1 MKATMNEALLE
12 RFLDLSRRMAETRT
26 LNPLLE
32 YAMNEAMS
40 LVGAE
45 RGYIVL
51 VNNEGALD
59 FCVTRGQEADENAQ
73 DQISRSIL
81 SKVIQS
87 AEPLIVR
94 DASDDPTWNQ
104 SKSVAVLRL
113 RSVMC
118 VPLISRGETIGAIY
132 VENRSVKGRFDEQD
146 LAPLIFFANQAAVSI
161 ENAALND
168 DLEARVAART
178 RELEQA
184 KAQLEH
190 SWTESIEA
198 NRLRTVL
205 LGNVAHDLRSPL
217 TIVIESLSLMQS
229 GAFGDMTEEQAEW
242 IGKSLDAA
250 MYVLNLTNDIFDLT
264 KIEMGG
270 LVLYPQVT
278 PLNEFL
284 KKIFNIA
291 QGLPWPDSVAVR
303 LDIEPDLPAVTL
315 DPIRISQVL
324 VNLFSNALKF
334 TSQGSVTLH
343 AQALPG
349 QGQVLIGVADTGD
362 GIPADQ
368 IDRLFQRFQQ
378 VDGNRERRRV
388 GTGLGLAICR
398 DLVEMHQGR
407 IWVESQRGVGSDFK
421 FVLPVNGTDDAQQ
434 S

>member
-303 LDIEPDLPAVTL
+303 LDIEPDLPAVML

>member
-12 RFLDLSRRMAETRT
+12 RVLDLSRRMAETRA

-51 VNNEGALD
+51 VNKEGTLD
-59 FCVTRGQEADENAQ
+59 FRVTRGQEADENAQ

-81 SKVIQS
+81 SKVIHS

-190 SWTESIEA
+190 SWTESVEA

-229 GAFGDMTEEQAEW
+229 GAFGDMTPEQAEW

-270 LVLYPQVT
+270 LVLYPQAT

-291 QGLPWPDSVAVR
+291 QGLPWPDSVEVR
-303 LDIEPDLPAVTL
+303 LDIEPDLPAVML

-368 IDRLFQRFQQ
+368 INRLFQRFQQ

-407 IWVESQRGVGSDFK
+407 IWVESQPGVGSDFK
-421 FVLPVNGTDDAQQ
+421 FVLPVGETDAALQ

>member
-1 MKATMNEALLE
+1 MKAAMNEALLE
-12 RFLDLSRRMAETRT
+12 RVLDLSRRMAETRA

-51 VNNEGALD
+51 VNKEGTLD
-59 FCVTRGQEADENAQ
+59 FRVTRGQEADENAQ

-81 SKVIQS
+81 SKVIHS

-190 SWTESIEA
+190 SWTESVEA

-229 GAFGDMTEEQAEW
+229 GAFGDMTPEQVEW

-250 MYVLNLTNDIFDLT
+250 MYVLNLTNDIFDLA

-270 LVLYPQVT
+270 LVLYPQAT

-291 QGLPWPDSVAVR
+291 QGLPWPDSVEVR
-303 LDIEPDLPAVTL
+303 LDIEPDLPAVML

-324 VNLFSNALKF
+324 INLFSNALKF
-334 TSQGSVTLH
+334 TSQGRVTLH

-368 IDRLFQRFQQ
+368 INRLFQRFQQ

-407 IWVESQRGVGSDFK
+407 IWVESQPGVGSDFK
-421 FVLPVNGTDDAQQ
+421 FVLPVGETDAAPQ